1 MKDKFTIG
9 NIGDIHAQLEVE
21 DECDVSG
28 IVPLWKQIKS
38 ELGGDRA
45 STTPFAKTSPA
56 TKQRNTNSNPEMAS
70 EEALRAL
77 WGAAMRNGMD
87 VENVC
92 RGYGVD
98 PNHISKRECWQMTQ
112 YLNERSGYRKNQQK
126 MPSEKNGGIETSKGG
141 GSFWD

>member
-1 MKDKFTIG
+1 MKVKFTIG

-28 IVPLWKQIKS
+28 IGPMWKQIKS

-45 STTPFAKTSPA
+45 STTPFAKTNPA

-77 WGAAMRNGMD
+77 WGAAMRNGME

-92 RGYGVD
+92 HGYGVD

-112 YLNERSGYRKNQQK
+112 DLNERSGYNKSRKQQSDK
-126 MPSEKNGGIETSKGG
+126 KGG
-141 GSFWD
+141 DGFF